1 MTTPWLQSKHFA
13 VPPFVIHLFVYT
25 RKIEPEGEKKNAFA
39 SDWFAFIRWMN
50 NGKWIRCEWWGESFQ
65 FDRSHTERAYIQA
78 ISKINEI
85 KLNAKTLNYFLRRF
99 ISNARNFWSTI
110 HSECLM
116 ATNIPFEQLSLPWSS
131 EDQATTKKKKK
142 HSPNRISANKMQKNT
157 FRSKMPGEW

>member
-1 MTTPWLQSKHFA
+1 MDSLWMVRWIIS
-13 VPPFVIHLFVYT
+13 
-25 RKIEPEGEKKNAFA
+25 
-39 SDWFAFIRWMN
+39 IRS
-50 NGKWIRCEWWGESFQ
+50 IA
-65 FDRSHTERAYIQA
+65 RAYIQA

-131 EDQATTKKKKK
+131 EDQATTKKKNIHQIELVQTKCRKTHFVQKCLANDRSTFSDFRMLFDTWVLFVHFIYNGIGLEWMNHDIAKK
-142 HSPNRISANKMQKNT
+142 KNGL
-157 FRSKMPGEW
+157 K